1 LNDNNSQATIIG
13 YRTKKVLFIGIRN
26 KYCVICQRSE
36 SKNENECFLNWTKAS
51 TSMETDG
58 IVEGFLK
65 SVEMHG
71 LKYNRLIGK
80 CIF

>member
-1 LNDNNSQATIIG
+1 MITIHRLQSLDIG
-13 YRTKKVLFIGIRN
+13 RKKSCSLGN

-51 TSMETDG
+51 TSMEADG